1 MWKKTTAITMI
12 CILCVFFSFRIT
24 DAAEISGGEQNLT
37 DYKQISEL
45 VSDTWE
51 DDYFEKMVITPSSDT
66 MEKDGEEESVSDE
79 FDISEAKA
87 EKVTKSE
94 TSLNNYLDKQ
104 DGVYEVDKNE
114 DGDLEVTAPYQTKR
128 LIVESDNVENTF
140 GASDVYINQM
150 DHETILQYDS
160 EEKTQEAFEKLRQ
173 SYDSCYPDRVVD
185 MDNTT
190 MGLPLSQDEQNGE
203 YSYSWGNDYMG
214 MSQLKKEAPAK
225 GYTRKVTVAV
235 VDTGINA
242 SNIVFKGRTISSQSY
257 NFFGNNKNV
266 KDVFGHGTHVSGIIA
281 DATPA
286 NVVLLVLR
294 VSNSEGK
301 SSLLTIKTAMQY
313 AISKKADVINLSMG
327 FIDEYASL
335 YDYLDST
342 IDKAYDRG
350 IPVSC
355 AAGNGENGS
364 NGVDVSYC
372 YPACYD
378 KTISVSAIDS
388 SQKIASYS
396 NRGKGID
403 FTAPGTGIV
412 SANYKGGLIAMSGT
426 SMAAPHITAAIAYL
440 KMVQPNL
447 SVDGVYRELKLYS
460 RDLGPKGRDNY
471 YGWGCP
477 VLTGLF
483 DRGISN
489 TNKKYIV
496 ILRPTL
502 HSVSNVSKG
511 IKIRWKRSYG
521 AASYYIY
528 RRSGQGAWK
537 KIAVASSMQI
547 SYIDKKVKQG
557 KQYSYKIRPY
567 NGGVFGRGST
577 VKTIC
582 RLRTLT
588 EVSVKN
594 ASGQRAAIRWKKT
607 SYAAGYQVKYATNL
621 QFKKARKIS
630 AGRKDGSVKT
640 KQLKK
645 QVYYFRVRYSYRK
658 GNVKSWSGWSEI
670 KKIRIR

>member
-51 DDYFEKMVITPSSDT
+51 DDYFEKMVITPNSDT
-66 MEKDGEEESVSDE
+66 MEKDGEEESVSDQ
-79 FDISEAKA
+79 FDISESKA
-87 EKVTKSE
+87 EKVTRSE
-94 TSLNNYLDKQ
+94 DSLNDYLDKQ
-104 DGVYEVDKNE
+104 DGVYEVEKNE

-128 LIVESDNVENTF
+128 IVVESDTVDNTF

-160 EEKTQEAFEKLRQ
+160 EEKTQEAFEKLRKNH
-173 SYDSCYPDRVVD
+173 DACYPDKVVAV
-185 MDNTT
+185 DNTT
-190 MGLPLSQDEQNGE
+190 MGLPLSQEEQNGE

-214 MSQLKKEAPAK
+214 MSQLKKEAPLK

-235 VDTGINA
+235 IDTGINTA
-242 SNIVFKGRTISSQSY
+242 NAIFKGRTISSQSY
-257 NFFGNNKNV
+257 NFFGNNKNI

-313 AISKKADVINLSMG
+313 AISKRANVINLSMG

-364 NGVDVSYC
+364 NGVDVRYC

-378 KTISVSAIDS
+378 KTIAVSAIDS
-388 SQKIASYS
+388 SQKLASYS

-440 KMVQPNL
+440 KMLQPNL

-460 RDLGPKGRDNY
+460 RDLGAKGKDNY

-477 VLTGLF
+477 IMTGLF
-483 DRGISN
+483 NKGISN
-489 TNKKYIV
+489 TNKKYII

-502 HSVSNVSKG
+502 HSVSNESKG
-511 IKIRWKRSYG
+511 IKVRWKRSYG

-528 RRSGQGAWK
+528 RRCGKGAWK
-537 KIAVASSMQI
+537 KIAVVPSTQI
-547 SYIDKKVKQG
+547 SYLDRKVKQG

-567 NGGVFGRGST
+567 NEGVFGRGST
-577 VKTIC
+577 VKTIY

-588 EVSVKN
+588 EVKVKK
-594 ASGQRAAIRWKKT
+594 AAGQKVAVCWKKT
-607 SYAAGYQVKYATNL
+607 ACATGYQVKYAANP
-621 QFKKARKIS
+621 QFKKVKKIS
-630 AGRKDGSVKT
+630 VGQKNSSLTT

-645 QVYYFRVRYSYRK
+645 QIYYFRVRYSYRK
-658 GNVKSWSGWSEI
+658 GNTKSWSGWSEI
-670 KKIRIR
+670 KQIQIH